1 MDVTLL
7 ALGILFHLGIYGIPP
22 VMGIFLSKDHQIQLN
37 YAYLGVVFSLVQLF
51 DNLYEI
57 PIAEGFSLNGGD
69 IAYSAL
75 LFATVYLLVSNP
87 KPEVVRNLVYLIS
100 TLSIFLFLLFGIIR
114 WLVHIGLGVY
124 YIDVPD
130 VIIEYS
136 VLSLLFTLSLY
147 SVEIILI
154 LLVIKCVRR
163 VTDSPKLLVLGMAIG
178 LWVVLVI
185 DGIVYPIGFNLL
197 FPSPHLSIRNSV
209 YAKLIFGSG
218 FSILLTF
225 LLLVHPQEI
234 QSFLENKFS
243 IVEYFLPPR
252 YHKMQEK
259 LEEAEAELSIL
270 REFLPICSSCKKIRD
285 DEGYWQQLEE
295 YMHKYKHLDFTHSLC
310 PECMKE
316 FTKDI
321 IFPNES

>member
-22 VMGIFLSKDHQIQLN
+22 VMGIFLSKEHQIQLS
-37 YAYLGVVFSLVQLF
+37 YAYLGVIFSLVQLF

-87 KPEVVRNLVYLIS
+87 NPEVVRNLIYLI
-100 TLSIFLFLLFGIIR
+100 TILSIFLFLLFGIIR
-114 WLVHIGLGVY
+114 WLVRMGLAVY
-124 YIDVPD
+124 YIDIPD

-136 VLSLLFTLSLY
+136 VLSLLFTLILY
-147 SVEIILI
+147 SIEIVLM
-154 LLVIKCVRR
+154 LLVIKYVRR
-163 VTDSPKLLVLGMAIG
+163 VTNSPKLLILGMAIG
-178 LWVVLVI
+178 LLVVLII
-185 DGIVYPIGFNLL
+185 DGLVYPIGFNLL
-197 FPSPHLSIRNSV
+197 FPSPHLSIRNGI
-209 YAKLIFGSG
+209 YAKIIFGTG
-218 FSILLTF
+218 FSTLLIF
-225 LLLVHPQEI
+225 LLLAHPQEI

-252 YHKMQEK
+252 YYKMQKK
-259 LEEAEAELSIL
+259 LEEAEAEISLL

-285 DEGYWQQLEE
+285 DEGYWRQLEE

-310 PECMKE
+310 PECVKE

-321 IFPNES
+321 KSSDEL